1 MERYRMKHPLTALFK
16 QRQGKTLF
24 HAQTNRRVNK
34 EAQSMEPK
42 LLIVDDEEK
51 VRKYLSSLL
60 RNRGYQVD
68 TAPDGISALEMV
80 SQSDFDLVLLDVIM
94 PGPDGLEVLQ
104 EIKRRKPHT
113 EVIMLTGNASVN
125 TGVEGMR
132 LGAFDYLLKP
142 LDLKAVTECLDEAL
156 KWKRFREKGASAL
169 DIPEMGEKP
178 PKNKA

>member
-1 MERYRMKHPLTALFK
+1 
-16 QRQGKTLF
+16 
-24 HAQTNRRVNK
+24 
-34 EAQSMEPK
+34 MEPR

-60 RNRGYQVD
+60 RNRGYRVD
-68 TAPDGISALEMV
+68 TAPEGISALEMV
-80 SQSDFDLVLLDVIM
+80 NQNDFDLVLLDVLM
-94 PGPDGLEVLQ
+94 PGPNGLEVLQ
-104 EIKRRKPHT
+104 EIKRRKPNT

-142 LDLKAVTECLDEAL
+142 LDLKALTECLSEAL

-169 DIPEMGEKP
+169 DLPEMSEKST
-178 PKNKA
+178 KKGA